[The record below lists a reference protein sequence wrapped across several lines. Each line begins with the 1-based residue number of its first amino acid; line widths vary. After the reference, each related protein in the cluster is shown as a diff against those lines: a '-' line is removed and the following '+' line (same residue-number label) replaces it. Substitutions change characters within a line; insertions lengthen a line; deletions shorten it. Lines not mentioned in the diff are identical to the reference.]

1 MKEFTYTVKD
11 KVGIHARPAGMLVKL
26 VKEYSSDVYIKKGDK
41 RIKADRLIA
50 IMNMGIKNGD
60 TVTVTIEG
68 DDEKEAYKALYS
80 FFESNL

>member
-1 MKEFTYTVKD
+1 MKEFTYTVRD

-26 VKEYSSDVYIKKGDK
+26 VKEYSSDVYIEKGDK

-68 DDEKEAYKALYS
+68 DDEKEAYKSLYS
-80 FFESNL
+80 FFEKNL

>member
-1 MKEFTYTVKD
+1 MTS
-11 KVGIHARPAGMLVKL
+11 G
-26 VKEYSSDVYIKKGDK
+26 SDVYIEKGDK

-50 IMNMGIKNGD
+50 IMNMGIKHGD

-80 FFESNL
+80 FFEKNL

>member
-26 VKEYSSDVYIKKGDK
+26 VKEYSSDVYIEKGDK

>member
-1 MKEFTYTVKD
+1 MKEFTYTVRD

-26 VKEYSSDVYIKKGDK
+26 VKEYSSDVYIEKGDK

-50 IMNMGIKNGD
+50 VMNMGIKQGD
-60 TVTVTIEG
+60 TVTITIEG
-68 DDEKEAYKALYS
+68 VDEEEAYKSLYS

>member
-26 VKEYSSDVYIKKGDK
+26 VKKYSSDVYMEKGDK

-60 TVTVTIEG
+60 SVTVTIEG

>member
-26 VKEYSSDVYIKKGDK
+26 VKEYSSDVYIEKGDK

-50 IMNMGIKNGD
+50 IMNMGIKHGD

-80 FFESNL
+80 FFEKNL

>member
-26 VKEYSSDVYIKKGDK
+26 VKEYSSDVYIEKGDK

-68 DDEKEAYKALYS
+68 EDEKEAYKALYS
-80 FFESNL
+80 FFEKNL

>member
-1 MKEFTYTVKD
+1 MKEFTYMVKD

-26 VKEYSSDVYIKKGDK
+26 VKEYSSDVYIEKGDK

-50 IMNMGIKNGD
+50 IMNMGIKHGD

-80 FFESNL
+80 FFEKNL

>member
-26 VKEYSSDVYIKKGDK
+26 VKEYSSDVYIEKGDK

-50 IMNMGIKNGD
+50 VMNMGIKQGD
-60 TVTVTIEG
+60 TVTVAIEG
-68 DDEKEAYKALYS
+68 DDEEEAYKALYS
-80 FFESNL
+80 FFEKNL